1 MFMLRNTQRAAK
13 RGYAVAASAASLEM
27 NINTPPTHYTVVWGK
42 PDEPDREL
50 GRGEF
55 HRDGRILSAPDYG
68 GDETD
73 TDQRDDVVEGELAPP
88 TTMIGHE
95 TAAIEEPEPAVVE
108 AIEPVPPA
116 PAPES
121 AAARY
126 ERDRIAAWVRARLT
140 PYPMDRCC
148 YCRLPFNVG
157 QQWQEAANDEARARL
172 HRTCHAE
179 WRAEQEAAARQALGL
194 ES

>member
-1 MFMLRNTQRAAK
+1 
-13 RGYAVAASAASLEM
+13 
-27 NINTPPTHYTVVWGK
+27 
-42 PDEPDREL
+42 
-50 GRGEF
+50 
-55 HRDGRILSAPDYG
+55 
-68 GDETD
+68 
-73 TDQRDDVVEGELAPP
+73 
-88 TTMIGHE
+88 MIGHE

-157 QQWQEAANDEARARL
+157 QQWQEAANDEARARF